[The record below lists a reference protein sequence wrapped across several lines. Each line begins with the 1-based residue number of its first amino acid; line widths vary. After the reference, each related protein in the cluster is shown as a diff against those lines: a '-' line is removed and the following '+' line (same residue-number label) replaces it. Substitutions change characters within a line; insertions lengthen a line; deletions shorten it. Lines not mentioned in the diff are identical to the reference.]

1 MQQSQQSVSGSAYF
15 FQTPP
20 KDALPASAVTH
31 RDAMNQILTAGTD
44 QSIRKLNLPIDRE
57 RPEGLKHGPKSSGSD
72 PGNRKRNDNWPG
84 QSEGGCINVSVIRG
98 LIGHPV
104 RQSPCAERS
113 PSPSASSVTA
123 RVLRLTPSRSARSA
137 SRRCKD
143 FGARS
148 CHLPL

>member
-57 RPEGLKHGPKSSGSD
+57 RPEGL
-72 PGNRKRNDNWPG
+72 
-84 QSEGGCINVSVIRG
+84 
-98 LIGHPV
+98 
-104 RQSPCAERS
+104 
-113 PSPSASSVTA
+113 
-123 RVLRLTPSRSARSA
+123 
-137 SRRCKD
+137 
-143 FGARS
+143 
-148 CHLPL
+148 